1 MKLRL
6 FFAAGLLAVAATSFG
21 HTFVFTGNLSGSQ
34 ESPPNGSAGTGS
46 TIITMDMDAITMRV
60 QANFSGLTGNT
71 TASHIH
77 FGNGPG
83 TNGSVA
89 SMLPSF
95 SGFPLGVTAGSYDN
109 TFDMALASS
118 YNPAFITANGGTV
131 SGALNAFLA
140 RLQAGHGYLN
150 VHTSAFPGGE
160 IRADLVPEPATMIAL
175 AVGAAGILARRRRNG

>member
-6 FFAAGLLAVAATSFG
+6 FFAANLLAVAATSFG
-21 HTFVFTGNLSGSQ
+21 HVFVFTGTFSGSQ
-34 ESPPNGSAGTGS
+34 ESPPNGSLGTGS
-46 TIITMDMDAITMRV
+46 TTVTMDMDAITMRV

-71 TASHIH
+71 TAAHIH

-83 TNGSVA
+83 TNGGVA

-95 SGFPLGVTAGSYDN
+95 TGFPLGVTSGSMDH

-118 YNPAFITANGGTV
+118 YNPAFITANGGNV

-140 RLQAGHGYLN
+140 RLQAGHGYFN
-150 VHTSAFPGGE
+150 IHTSAFPGGE
-160 IRADLVPEPATMIAL
+160 VRANLVPEPATMIAL
-175 AVGAAGILARRRRNG
+175 AVGAAGILARRRRSA